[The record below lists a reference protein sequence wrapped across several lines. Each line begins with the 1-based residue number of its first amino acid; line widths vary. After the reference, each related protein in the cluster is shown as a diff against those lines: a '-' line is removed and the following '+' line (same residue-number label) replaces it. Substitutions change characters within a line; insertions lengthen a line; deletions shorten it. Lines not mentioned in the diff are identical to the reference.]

1 MKSIGEERRNEM
13 ASLYNTHHVH
23 NNDSILKLTEPLNLY
38 QRRTAR
44 GIVRDAVAFLEK
56 HLRPDAECSGVS
68 AAPAKKKGKG
78 GTRQPLSTSRSN
90 TGVPRSGLSDLASL
104 HLGRGLAG
112 SRDSERITHIGRM
125 RDWLSGKA
133 LRLEKGMYN
142 PITSFVWYVS
152 LCVQAEW
159 DKAGG
164 RTGVCR
170 LICPAGEADYKPH
183 DSDDN
188 TRIDI
193 GLCCVRPD
201 GPTTAASAPMPY
213 HKLVAVIEAK
223 VRGADHEG
231 AFPQLYGYIR
241 QMYQTQHDLRYAW
254 GLTICGHKV
263 YVCHFGNDKA
273 VSSRSMDVTTPEGR
287 CAFIELLVS
296 WSMCDD
302 SQLGRDTTIEHLVD
316 LDCWR
321 IDCPDDEDRSSGIG
335 TSYYYKTVICHAD
348 HLFGR
353 HTRCFLA
360 TDVEPTAGSELEPK
374 VVIKDAWAFAERL
387 IDKDFRDEVKI
398 LRKIRDVL
406 SVSLGAEDN
415 VIYPEIVV
423 GGRVWLSRG
432 DVDIEDSTD
441 TVYQGVKFADNSL
454 PRFRVHRRIVL
465 SQIGERLHSVG
476 SVNELVTVVCDVM
489 RCHNAI
495 FKHCQ
500 ILHRDISDNNVLV
513 VRQGDGTARGLLI
526 DFDYAL
532 DMSIEKLRTPRPEMT
547 GTLLF
552 MSINNLR
559 NWDIERTVLDDYES
573 MLCLVCW
580 VATAGIGGL
589 PRRRSEE
596 LEKLPI
602 ARWRNGTIGAIVD
615 AKSVHFGSLAAFKE
629 CVTDNFSGMGLAN
642 SASGSG
648 SGSSGDLGMGLLA
661 MFAIGLRQHLF
672 NNRSVSPE
680 CRGTSYIETQEVQS
694 LKPGTAQDFL
704 RLSANKNQDE
714 QGIINPFEKRAK
726 EGNVAAIAKDLDDF
740 ITKY

>member
-13 ASLYNTHHVH
+13 ADLYNTHHVH
-23 NNDSILKLTEPLNLY
+23 NNDSILKLTEPLDHY
-38 QRRTAR
+38 QQCAAR

-56 HLRPDAECSGVS
+56 HLRLDAERSTRI
-68 AAPAKKKGKG
+68 G
-78 GTRQPLSTSRSN
+78 G
-90 TGVPRSGLSDLASL
+90 
-104 HLGRGLAG
+104 
-112 SRDSERITHIGRM
+112 M

-170 LICPAGEADYKPH
+170 LIRPAGEADYKPH

-223 VRGADHEG
+223 VHGTDYDG

-254 GLTICGHKV
+254 GLTICGHNV
-263 YVCHFGNDKA
+263 
-273 VSSRSMDVTTPEGR
+273 
-287 CAFIELLVS
+287 

-302 SQLGRDTTIEHLVD
+302 SQLGRDTTIKHLVD

-353 HTRCFLA
+353 HICCFLA
-360 TDVEPTAGSELEPK
+360 TDVEPIVGSELEPK

-387 IDKDFRDEVKI
+387 IDKDSRDEVKI

-406 SVSLGAEDN
+406 SVSLPAEDN

-432 DVDIEDSTD
+432 DADIEDSTG
-441 TVYQGVKFADNSL
+441 TVYQGAKFADNSS
-454 PRFRVHRRIVL
+454 PRFRVHRRIIL

-476 SVNELVTVVCDVM
+476 SANELVTVVCDVM

-495 FKHCQ
+495 FEHCQ

-559 NWDIERTVLDDYES
+559 NWDIERK
-573 MLCLVCW
+573 
-580 VATAGIGGL
+580 
-589 PRRRSEE
+589 SEE

-615 AKSVHFGSLAAFKE
+615 AKSAHFGSLAAFE
-629 CVTDNFSGMGLAN
+629 EFITDNFSGVGLAN

-648 SGSSGDLGMGLLA
+648 SSSDPGARLLA
-661 MFAIGLRQHLF
+661 VFAEGLQHHLF
-672 NNRSVSPE
+672 DNHSVSPE
-680 CRGTSYIETQEVQS
+680 CRGTSYIETRGVRSFRPE
-694 LKPGTAQDFL
+694 TAQDFF
-704 RLSANKNQDE
+704 RLSANENQYRPKA
-714 QGIINPFEKRAK
+714 INPFEKRAK
-726 EGNVAAIAKDLDDF
+726 ENNVAVIAKDLHDF
-740 ITKY
+740 ITEY